1 MAKWN
6 EKWTMLWGFYL
17 LEIVFLGLL
26 LISIF
31 MFSFMFNH
39 PILFWVMVGVL
50 FLIGLVIVWKRASK
64 KDKRE

>member
-50 FLIGLVIVWKRASK
+50 FLIGLVIVWKRAGK
-64 KDKRE
+64 KDKQE

>member
-39 PILFWVMVGVL
+39 PVLFCILLGVL
-50 FLIGLVIVWKRASK
+50 FVLGFVIVWKRSGK

>member
-17 LEIVFLGLL
+17 LEIAFLGLL

-39 PILFWVMVGVL
+39 PVLFCILLGVL
-50 FLIGLVIVWKRASK
+50 FVLGFVIVWKRSGK